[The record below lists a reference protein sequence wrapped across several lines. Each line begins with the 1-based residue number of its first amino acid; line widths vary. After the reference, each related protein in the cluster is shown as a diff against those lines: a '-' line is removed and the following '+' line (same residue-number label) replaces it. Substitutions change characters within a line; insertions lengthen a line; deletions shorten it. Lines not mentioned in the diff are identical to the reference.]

1 MVDMLS
7 ISRKLLDEII
17 VHCKETYPNEACGI
31 LAGRENIIEK
41 VYRIKNIS
49 NNSQVAYEMEPKEHL
64 RCEREIEAAGLK
76 IVGIYHSH
84 PSSQAYPSQTDVMR
98 AYWPG
103 EPDLPVYPD
112 ACYMI
117 IGPVNG
123 KTDVRVFT
131 INSGQRIN
139 EIRVNVI

>member
-7 ISRKLLDEII
+7 ISHKLLEEII
-17 VHCKETYPNEACGI
+17 VHCKETYPSEACGI
-31 LAGRENIIEK
+31 LAGRENTIEK

-49 NNSQVAYEMEPKEHL
+49 NNSQVTYEMEPTEHL
-64 RCEREIEAAGLK
+64 KCEKEIETKGLK

-84 PSSQAYPSQTDVMR
+84 PSSEAYPSQTDVLR

-103 EPDLPVYPD
+103 DPDLLIYPD

-117 IGPVNG
+117 IGPVDS
-123 KTDVRVFT
+123 KIDIRVFV

-139 EIRVNVI
+139 EIRLNVI